1 MSEALSFA
9 QSVYDA
15 VDSMDETNLAKFL
28 TDECT
33 FTFGNAKPVMGRAAA
48 AEASKGFPVANRG
61 DQARDKRCMERRR
74 YYYHKDYRHIY
85 SQR

>member
-33 FTFGNAKPVMGRAAA
+33 FTFGNATPVMGRAAA
-48 AEASKGFPVANRG
+48 AEASKAFL
-61 DQARDKRCMERRR
+61 
-74 YYYHKDYRHIY
+74 
-85 SQR
+85 